1 MWRQPDEGQKMFMMA
16 FKLTDTQK
24 VHNVYRSLKAQIKA
38 HYRSIFFVTDF
49 CQDLCK
55 VSKILESEGLK
66 EKKSKYVSVLNS
78 SK

>member
-1 MWRQPDEGQKMFMMA
+1 MFMMA
-16 FKLTDTQK
+16 FKLTDAQK

-66 EKKSKYVSVLNS
+66 EKIKICFCFKFIRIRTH
-78 SK
+78 K